1 MEKGPGACQRGI
13 FPLQYK
19 GMKKVIILLIAV
31 IGAAACYYYCSHLPE
46 QEGRF
51 EVAGT
56 VEVPQRLLQLAQADN
71 NSCAIIVKN
80 EADIPV
86 AIKRVVNPKF
96 PLAFTLG
103 EEDLLTENVAGDL
116 KLEVQI
122 NRHGQLG
129 IIKEG
134 DVFGAAEGTIDAHSK
149 GVTVEAGKTLGKVQ
163 LARNVKGN
171 FFRTAAR

>member
-1 MEKGPGACQRGI
+1 MRGSLGYNI
-13 FPLQYK
+13 N
-19 GMKKVIILLIAV
+19 MKKIIALLVALGCAGV
-31 IGAAACYYYCSHLPE
+31 YYYYTHLPA

-51 EVAGT
+51 EMAG
-56 VEVPQRLLQLAQADN
+56 VVQVPERLLELAQADN

-80 EADIPV
+80 EADVPV

-96 PLAFTLG
+96 PLTFTLG
-103 EEDLLTENVAGDL
+103 EEDLLAESVDGDL

-134 DVFGAAEGTIDAHSK
+134 DVFGSVDGFVNAHTKDVVIDAD
-149 GVTVEAGKTLGKVQ
+149 KTLGKVQ
-163 LARNVKGN
+163 LAKNVKGN

>member
-1 MEKGPGACQRGI
+1 
-13 FPLQYK
+13 
-19 GMKKVIILLIAV
+19 MKKLFALLLAV
-31 IGAAACYYYCSHLPE
+31 ICAGAYYYCKHLPA

-51 EVAGT
+51 ELAGT
-56 VEVPQRLLQLAQADN
+56 VIVPERLLELAQADN

-80 EADIPV
+80 EADVPV

-96 PLAFTLG
+96 PLSFTLG
-103 EEDLLTENVAGDL
+103 EEDLLTESVGEDL

-122 NRHGQLG
+122 NSHGQLG

-134 DVFGAAEGTIDAHSK
+134 DVFGSVDGFITAHAK
-149 GVTVEAGKTLGKVQ
+149 DVTVEAGKTLGKVQ
-163 LARNVKGN
+163 LAKNVKGN

>member
-1 MEKGPGACQRGI
+1 
-13 FPLQYK
+13 
-19 GMKKVIILLIAV
+19 MKKIIALLIALICGGV
-31 IGAAACYYYCSHLPE
+31 YYHYKHLPV

-51 EVAGT
+51 NVAGVVT
-56 VEVPQRLLQLAQADN
+56 VPQRLLDLAQADN

-80 EADIPV
+80 EADVPV

-96 PLAFTLG
+96 PLEFTLG
-103 EEDLLTENVAGDL
+103 EEDLLAESVDGDL

-122 NRHGQLG
+122 NKHGQLG

-134 DVFGAAEGTIDAHSK
+134 DVFGNVEGMISAHTK
-149 GVTVEAGKTLGKVQ
+149 GIEVEAGKTLGKVQ
-163 LARNVKGN
+163 LAKNVKGN